1 MAQPRTIAVLA
12 DCHIHPG
19 GGIAWPEPAL
29 ERLAGA
35 DMIITLG
42 DMGESV
48 GLDTLET
55 IAPVVGVKGQDD
67 QDDPRSAPAARLV
80 QAGGLRIGCVF
91 DPVEQGLAA
100 SKDPFVAADA
110 AAEAEAR
117 LFGGPVDVLLC
128 ASTHIPSIH
137 DGPSR
142 LVIDPGSVTLP
153 TGKERGAPGTFARL
167 VLENGKA
174 RAEIVE
180 V

>member
-1 MAQPRTIAVLA
+1 MPAPRTIAVLA

-19 GGIAWPEPAL
+19 GGIAWPDAAM
-29 ERLAGA
+29 ERLKGV

-48 GLDTLET
+48 GLDALET
-55 IAPVVGVKGQDD
+55 IAPVVGIRGQDD

-80 QAGGLRIGCVF
+80 EAGTLRIGCVF

-100 SKDPFVAADA
+100 SKEPFVRADA
-110 AAEAEAR
+110 AAEVETR

-128 ASTHIPSIH
+128 ASTHSPAVH
-137 DGPSR
+137 EGPGH
-142 LVIDPGSVTLP
+142 LVVDPGSVTLP
-153 TGKERGAPGTFARL
+153 TGKDRGAPGTFARL
-167 VLENGKA
+167 TLANGKA
-174 RAEIVE
+174 RVEIVE